1 MTRIVVI
8 ATGGTISTST
18 DTDGVLRPSRS
29 GTDLVSALHTSQW
42 R

>member
-18 DTDGVLRPSRS
+18 DTDGVMRPSRS
-29 GTDLVSALHTSQW
+29 GTDLVSGAWHPAWT
-42 R
+42 